1 VNEFSNQGVVM
12 KKFFILISLLTF
24 LGSCNS
30 RRQMQEER
38 DLDSPETR
46 QAPSDEKSIN
56 GKEMGGGGGNR

>member
-1 VNEFSNQGVVM
+1 M